1 MIEANSSSIIGYLTL
16 TQNGRILEI
25 NPAASQ
31 LLGMERDNL
40 LQRDFSVFVAR
51 EDQDR
56 WRLCANKH
64 NEQGNLQLLLQ
75 RHDGTALQV
84 QLQYQHQSDETGSP
98 IVRIFLIDS
107 MQHKQPEITL
117 SAPNNREDYLFLFSP
132 VIVYTCDVFSPYSAK
147 FISTNLTKIL
157 GYTVEEFLTTPNFW
171 ADHLHP
177 ADRDRVFAN
186 FSLLYLSGM
195 QLHEYRFKHRD
206 GSWKWIRDELYMIP
220 GMNGNSIEVIGYR
233 SDITE
238 SREKEAALSE
248 SRNLLKTIVDTV
260 PAGIFWKDKDL
271 HYLGCNPNFAKDA
284 GVESPRE
291 IIGKVDYDLSWT
303 KEQTELYR
311 HDDRQVIDSGIP
323 KLNYEELRNISDGKT
338 IWLQT
343 SKIPLRNTHQEVI
356 GVLGIYQDITEQK
369 QANDSMR
376 LATAIYQFGNEA
388 IMVTDENNLIMAVNP
403 AFTRI
408 TGYELADVIGK
419 DPNIFQSGRHKKAFY
434 QKMWQKLLSEDHWQG
449 EIWDM
454 HKNGSIQAKWLNIS
468 VIRQSDERIYCYV
481 AQFSDITEKKRLDEL
496 YLAQA
501 NYDELTRLPNRNLF
515 KYQLNKEIRKSRR
528 NGSLLSLLFLDL
540 DHFKDINDTL
550 GHAIGDKLLKEV
562 SLRITKCV
570 RETDT
575 VARLGGDEF
584 AVILPDVSRSRIETI
599 AQNIIQILNEPFILD
614 QNQVEQYISTSIGI
628 VLYPQDGVDIE
639 SLMKHADQAM
649 YKAKLEG
656 RGRFC
661 YFTRSMQYEAF
672 EKMILTHHL
681 RNALGNNELQVYYQ
695 PILDLFC
702 KRIIK
707 AEALL
712 RWKHPERG
720 MIEPS
725 IFIPLAEESGLIQE
739 IGEWVFQQVCFD
751 IKRWHNAFGYL
762 IQVSVNVSPIQFKYF
777 SNHSWSAS
785 LAQLGLPG
793 NSINVEITEGLLLKD
808 ASNVKDRLL
817 EYRNAGIE
825 VSIDDFGTGFSSLS
839 YLKKFDIDYL
849 KIDRSFISNLINNET
864 DRALVEAIIV
874 MAHKLDINTIAEG
887 VETLEQQDLLIQFGC
902 DYAQGFYYSE
912 AISMEEFEKLLVN
925 QQN

>member
-1 MIEANSSSIIGYLTL
+1 
-16 TQNGRILEI
+16 
-25 NPAASQ
+25 
-31 LLGMERDNL
+31 
-40 LQRDFSVFVAR
+40 
-51 EDQDR
+51 
-56 WRLCANKH
+56 
-64 NEQGNLQLLLQ
+64 
-75 RHDGTALQV
+75 
-84 QLQYQHQSDETGSP
+84 
-98 IVRIFLIDS
+98 
-107 MQHKQPEITL
+107 
-117 SAPNNREDYLFLFSP
+117 
-132 VIVYTCDVFSPYSAK
+132 
-147 FISTNLTKIL
+147 
-157 GYTVEEFLTTPNFW
+157 
-171 ADHLHP
+171 
-177 ADRDRVFAN
+177 
-186 FSLLYLSGM
+186 
-195 QLHEYRFKHRD
+195 
-206 GSWKWIRDELYMIP
+206 
-220 GMNGNSIEVIGYR
+220 
-233 SDITE
+233 
-238 SREKEAALSE
+238 
-248 SRNLLKTIVDTV
+248 
-260 PAGIFWKDKDL
+260 
-271 HYLGCNPNFAKDA
+271 
-284 GVESPRE
+284 
-291 IIGKVDYDLSWT
+291 
-303 KEQTELYR
+303 
-311 HDDRQVIDSGIP
+311 
-323 KLNYEELRNISDGKT
+323 
-338 IWLQT
+338 
-343 SKIPLRNTHQEVI
+343 
-356 GVLGIYQDITEQK
+356 
-369 QANDSMR
+369 
-376 LATAIYQFGNEA
+376 
-388 IMVTDENNLIMAVNP
+388 
-403 AFTRI
+403 
-408 TGYELADVIGK
+408 
-419 DPNIFQSGRHKKAFY
+419 
-434 QKMWQKLLSEDHWQG
+434 
-449 EIWDM
+449 M

-468 VIRQSDERIYCYV
+468 IIRQSNERIYCYV
-481 AQFSDITEKKRLDEL
+481 AQFSDITEKKKLDEL

-584 AVILPDVSRSRIETI
+584 AVILPDISRSRIETI

-628 VLYPQDGVDIE
+628 VLYPQDGADIE

-649 YKAKLEG
+649 YKAKMEG

-681 RNALGNNELQVYYQ
+681 RSALVNNELQVYYQ

-751 IKRWHNAFGYL
+751 IKQWFNVFGYL

-808 ASNVKDRLL
+808 ASNVKERLL

-887 VETLEQQDLLIQFGC
+887 VETMEQQDLLIQFGC

-912 AISMEEFEKLLVN
+912 AISMEAFEKLLVD